1 MKRIVYVFL
10 VIGLVLIGIL
20 IFKSMDNRLIYMD
33 LPQDKIFDLVPTKYG
48 KLDFQKLSEFQIDF
62 TDNPGYLPS
71 YKRYLYSSEEKL
83 DLLGTNI
90 DHLYIPFEM
99 TGNRR
104 MGDYP
109 LFLTNDGSIVNK
121 NIVNYSF
128 VSYGEE
134 RNLAPVKTEVRS
146 MFIAIRFAQYIDG
159 EYMPSTGIQ
168 TTSIV
173 KELPAGI
180 GYALWPDGSL
190 RCFAGCFAIGNAE
203 FCVVANGLSQEEF
216 IRVFLSLVNR
226 PKEHAANE
234 PTEHST
240 QVAYEN
246 DMLVFS
252 QSDSIIV
259 APQKPDAVYEQ
270 LPEGIYSALWS
281 VREINNSLGF
291 QPGDISIP
299 EGLYIPEKLSAYY
312 TDDFEYPLIYNADG
326 SLRSINV
333 IEYFFLGSDPSSFF
347 SKRLLLCIGK
357 NDPYSDWMDSSGT
370 LSKIRTEHGDVDV
383 LFNYQEYRYEETLI
397 GYLYSANFIVSG
409 TSYYLA
415 SQLIGQDEFI
425 QTLLSVVKTQK
436 LPTLELTCQ
445 LNVEENERN
454 SKTALSN
461 LLNSF
466 LQTNDPDIQLHEIHR
481 EALPPDFRDAY
492 INASG
497 QLIVVLSSSDAFRYE
512 EIRKACKSRNIL
524 FQVFR

>member
-180 GYALWPDGSL
+180 GICPV
-190 RCFAGCFAIGNAE
+190 AGRLIEMLCRLL
-203 FCVVANGLSQEEF
+203 CHWKR
-216 IRVFLSLVNR
+216 RV
-226 PKEHAANE
+226 
-234 PTEHST
+234 
-240 QVAYEN
+240 
-246 DMLVFS
+246 
-252 QSDSIIV
+252 
-259 APQKPDAVYEQ
+259 
-270 LPEGIYSALWS
+270 
-281 VREINNSLGF
+281 
-291 QPGDISIP
+291 
-299 EGLYIPEKLSAYY
+299 
-312 TDDFEYPLIYNADG
+312 
-326 SLRSINV
+326 LRSRQRSFARRIHPC
-333 IEYFFLGSDPSSFF
+333 FFITCKP
-347 SKRLLLCIGK
+347 
-357 NDPYSDWMDSSGT
+357 
-370 LSKIRTEHGDVDV
+370 
-383 LFNYQEYRYEETLI
+383 
-397 GYLYSANFIVSG
+397 
-409 TSYYLA
+409 
-415 SQLIGQDEFI
+415 
-425 QTLLSVVKTQK
+425 TQRA
-436 LPTLELTCQ
+436 C
-445 LNVEENERN
+445 
-454 SKTALSN
+454 
-461 LLNSF
+461 
-466 LQTNDPDIQLHEIHR
+466 
-481 EALPPDFRDAY
+481 
-492 INASG
+492 
-497 QLIVVLSSSDAFRYE
+497 
-512 EIRKACKSRNIL
+512 RK
-524 FQVFR
+524 